1 MLQDKGVSIGRYKV
15 RALMR
20 ESGLMSKQPGPHKYQ
35 RATSERPD
43 IPNHLCRQFDV
54 DAPNQVWCG
63 DITYLWVQGRWYYL
77 AVVLDLY
84 RRRVVGW
91 ALSRH
96 PDAHLVTAA
105 LDMAYELRDQPET
118 VLFHTDSKNRS
129 TSSSRVGLTLIAIDR
144 SWAFW

>member
-1 MLQDKGVSIGRYKV
+1 
-15 RALMR
+15 
-20 ESGLMSKQPGPHKYQ
+20 MSLTQFFLHSQQPGPHKYQ

-63 DITYLWVQGRWYYL
+63 GITYLWVQGRWYYL

-91 ALSRH
+91 ALSRR

-118 VLFHTDSKNRS
+118 VLFHTDKAAN
-129 TSSSRVGLTLIAIDR
+129 TLARRFASAYGAIR
-144 SWAFW
+144 CGKV